1 MMMHSLKL
9 GCEKRGHAGQGDEGG
24 RSVSRVTVCAPTYLG
39 ARRGAGAAAPRVC
52 AAAVGPA
59 ITRFPSQTASACVP
73 LAVNKMLY

>member
-1 MMMHSLKL
+1 MHSLKL
-9 GCEKRGHAGQGDEGG
+9 GCEKRGHAGRGMAGGG

-39 ARRGAGAAAPRVC
+39 ARRGAGAAALRVC

-59 ITRFPSQTASACVP
+59 ITRFPSQTASARVP